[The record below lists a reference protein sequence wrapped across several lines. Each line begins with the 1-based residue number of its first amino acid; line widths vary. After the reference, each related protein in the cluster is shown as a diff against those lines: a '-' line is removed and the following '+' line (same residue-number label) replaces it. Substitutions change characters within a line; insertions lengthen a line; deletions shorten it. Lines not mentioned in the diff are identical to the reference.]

1 MQLLHCI
8 AVYVMCTVWY
18 YGIYYDH
25 SGFWPHTSDSEDV
38 QSGKRGKGKNRQLF
52 RKNMEY
58 KVIKL
63 LVSVFVCY
71 SPHILTT
78 TTRRRNIKPR
88 GALSSMF

>member
-25 SGFWPHTSDSEDV
+25 SGFWSHTFDSKGV
-38 QSGKRGKGKNRQLF
+38 QSGKGKNRQLF

-58 KVIKL
+58 EVIKL
-63 LVSVFVCY
+63 LVSVLVCY
-71 SPHILTT
+71 PPHIL
-78 TTRRRNIKPR
+78 TTRRRNIKLR